1 VLVAGRLKLG
11 ICRLD
16 TKPSHGVKH
25 MNQEIAY
32 ERNPVL
38 GRMVLV

>member
-1 VLVAGRLKLG
+1 VQVARRLKLG

-16 TKPSHGVKH
+16 TKPSNGVNH
-25 MNQEIAY
+25 INQEIAY